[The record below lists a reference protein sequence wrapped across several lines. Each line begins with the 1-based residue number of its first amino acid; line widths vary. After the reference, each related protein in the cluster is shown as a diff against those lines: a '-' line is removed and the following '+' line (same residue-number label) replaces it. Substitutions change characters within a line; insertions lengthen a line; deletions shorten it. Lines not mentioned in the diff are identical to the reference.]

1 MNDEAYNK
9 MEFGK
14 RSQMASIW
22 YDRRRDGEEINLDKR
37 RRRTETT
44 NRQWMK
50 LGIEKKHKLADARN
64 CDILR

>member
-1 MNDEAYNK
+1 
-9 MEFGK
+9 
-14 RSQMASIW
+14 MAS
-22 YDRRRDGEEINLDKR
+22 DGEEINVDKR

-64 CDILR
+64 CDILRYGKQQDRDTLRKSKGTERSSNTT